1 MSCATSLAVPGA
13 IALAS
18 RYRPVKPWTAQAMS
32 RAACGGQMDR
42 MIWARLATCRA
53 VPASVRP
60 AAAARSAVCAPRPS
74 EAHRT
79 VWPALVR
86 HWPTAAPI
94 SPGFSRPIIVG
105 SVMAAIVAE
114 RRCSPHVGRPSYQP
128 HARVD
133 RLRSEGRQAAG
144 ILSRVTPGPPC
155 RASGNLEECIAVPKL
170 VYDFTEGNKDL
181 KDLLG
186 GKGAN
191 LAEMTNLGLPVPPGF
206 IITTDACRYYLERG
220 TVPDSLAAE
229 VTEHLT
235 ELEHK
240 MGRKLG
246 DHADPLLVSVR
257 SGAKFS
263 MPGMMETVLN
273 IGLSDAS
280 VHGLAKQA
288 GSERF
293 AWDSYR
299 RLIQMFGKTVL
310 DIEGHEFE
318 QAIDAAKQAKGT
330 KNDLDLDAEDLQS
343 LVESFK
349 AIVKDKTGRDF
360 PQDPR
365 EQMDLAVQ
373 AVFNSW
379 NADRAILYRR
389 QERIPA
395 DLGTA
400 VNIVAMVFG
409 NLGLDSGTGVAF
421 TRDPGSGQQGVY
433 GVYLQNAQGE
443 DVVAGIRNTAPLQD
457 LERIDGKSY
466 AELMGIMSTLEN
478 HYKDLCDIEF
488 TIERGKL
495 WMLQTRVGKR
505 TAAAAFRIATQLVDQ
520 GLIDMDEA
528 LTRVTGSQLA
538 QLMFP
543 RFEAGSD
550 VKKITKAVSASPGAA
565 VGKAVFD
572 SATAVEWAGRGEHVV
587 LVRRETHPDDLHGMI
602 AAQGIL
608 TSRGGKT
615 SHAAVVAR
623 GMGKTCVCGA
633 DELEVDVKG
642 KKFTAPGGVVINE
655 GDMISIDGTS
665 GAVYLGEVPVVSS
678 EVVRYFEGELHP
690 HAAEADDLI
699 RAVHSIMTH
708 ADHKRRL
715 GVYANA
721 DTGPDCARA
730 RRFGAGGVGLVR
742 TEHMFLGERRQLVED
757 LILADT
763 QEGRSRALDALEPL
777 QRGDFVE
784 ILDAMDGLP
793 VTIRLIDPPL
803 HEFLPDLTDL
813 SVKIALA
820 GEAASEKD
828 QALLAAVRRLHE
840 QNPMLGLRGVRLG
853 LVIPG
858 LTDMQVRA
866 IAHAAAE
873 LKQAGKDPKPK
884 VMIPLTANVQEMEI
898 SRERAEKVLKEVEEE
913 TGTHVHTLIG
923 TMIEVPRA
931 ALNAGPIAGSAEFF
945 SFGTNDLTQMTW
957 GFSRDDVE
965 GAFFSKYIE
974 LGIFGVSPFE
984 TIDRDGVGRLVDIA
998 VQEGRAAR
1006 PDLHLGVCGE
1016 HGGDPDSVH
1025 FFHQVGLDYVSCS
1038 PFRVPIARLEAGR
1051 AALAGGGSDSR

>member
-1 MSCATSLAVPGA
+1 VS
-13 IALAS
+13 
-18 RYRPVKPWTAQAMS
+18 K
-32 RAACGGQMDR
+32 
-42 MIWARLATCRA
+42 
-53 VPASVRP
+53 
-60 AAAARSAVCAPRPS
+60 
-74 EAHRT
+74 
-79 VWPALVR
+79 
-86 HWPTAAPI
+86 
-94 SPGFSRPIIVG
+94 F
-105 SVMAAIVAE
+105 
-114 RRCSPHVGRPSYQP
+114 
-128 HARVD
+128 
-133 RLRSEGRQAAG
+133 
-144 ILSRVTPGPPC
+144 
-155 RASGNLEECIAVPKL
+155 
-170 VYDFTEGNKDL
+170 VYDFSEGNKDM

-206 IITTDACRYYLERG
+206 IITTDACRQYLQHG
-220 TVPDSLAAE
+220 AVPGGLAGE
-229 VTEHLT
+229 VGEHLAQ
-235 ELEHK
+235 LEQK

-273 IGLSDAS
+273 IGLSDES

-310 DIEGHEFE
+310 DIDGHEFE
-318 QAIDAAKQAKGT
+318 HAIDAAKQAKGT
-330 KNDLDLDAEDLQS
+330 RDDLDLDADDLQG
-343 LVESFK
+343 LVETFK
-349 AIVKDKTGRDF
+349 SIVKDKTGRDF
-360 PQDPR
+360 PQEPR
-365 EQMDLAVQ
+365 EQMDLATM

-433 GVYLQNAQGE
+433 GDYLQNAQGE
-443 DVVAGIRNTAPLQD
+443 DVVAGIRNTVPLQD
-457 LERIDGKSY
+457 LERIDAKSY
-466 AELMGIMSTLEN
+466 AELMDIMSTLEN

-550 VKKITKAVSASPGAA
+550 VTKITKAVSASPGAS

-572 SATAVEWAGRGEHVV
+572 SGTAVEWADRGEDVI
-587 LVRRETHPDDLHGMI
+587 LVRRETNPDDLHGMI
-602 AAQGIL
+602 AARGIL

-633 DELEVDVKG
+633 EELEVDLAG
-642 KKFTAPGGVVINE
+642 RKFTSAGGITVRE
-655 GDMISIDGTS
+655 GEVISIDGTS
-665 GAVYLGEVPVVSS
+665 GVVYLGEVPVVASP
-678 EVVRYFEGELHP
+678 VVEYFEGTLAAASDELV
-690 HAAEADDLI
+690 AAVDRL
-699 RAVHSIMTH
+699 MTH
-708 ADHKRRL
+708 ADAKRRL
-715 GVYANA
+715 GVWANS
-721 DTGPDCARA
+721 DTGEDSARA
-730 RRFGAGGVGLVR
+730 RRFGAEGIGLTR
-742 TEHMFLGERRQLVED
+742 TEHMFLGERRQLIER
-757 LILADT
+757 LILADDDAT
-763 QEGRSRALDALEPL
+763 RKAALDALEPL

-784 ILDAMDGLP
+784 ILEAMDGQP

-803 HEFLPDLTDL
+803 HEFLPDVTDL
-813 SVKIALA
+813 SVQVALA
-820 GEAASEKD
+820 GDGATDHDRK
-828 QALLAAVRRLHE
+828 LLEAVRRLHE

-858 LTDMQVRA
+858 LVNMQVRA
-866 IAHAAAE
+866 IAHAAADRA
-873 LKQAGKDPKPK
+873 KSGGDPRPEI
-884 VMIPLTANVQEMEI
+884 MIPLTASVQEMEI
-898 SRERAEKVLKEVEEE
+898 ARAQAENVLAEVAQE
-913 TGTHVHTLIG
+913 TGLSVHTMIG

-931 ALNAGPIAGSAEFF
+931 ALLAGEIAESAEFF

-965 GAFFSKYIE
+965 GSFFGRYID
-974 LGIFGVSPFE
+974 LGVFGVSPFE
-984 TIDRDGVGRLVDIA
+984 TIDPEGVGRLVQIGVA
-998 VQEGRAAR
+998 EGRATR
-1006 PDLHLGVCGE
+1006 PDLQIGVCGE

-1025 FFHQVGLDYVSCS
+1025 FFHSAGLDYVSCS
-1038 PFRVPIARLEAGR
+1038 PFRVPVARLEAGR
-1051 AALAGGGSDSR
+1051 AAIMETTGGSDSR